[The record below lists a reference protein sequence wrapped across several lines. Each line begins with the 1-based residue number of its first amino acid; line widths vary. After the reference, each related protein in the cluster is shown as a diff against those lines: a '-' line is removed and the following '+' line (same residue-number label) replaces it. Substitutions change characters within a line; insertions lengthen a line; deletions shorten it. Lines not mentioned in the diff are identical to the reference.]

1 MSLTLERTPRLGR
14 IFSKS
19 LFCCTVM
26 GFSAWAIYGLAPRVI
41 RIPGT
46 LGMLLCMFVAMAA
59 AVVIYL
65 ICVVATDAVTREDLE
80 LIPGG
85 SKIATFLRM
94 K

>member
-1 MSLTLERTPRLGR
+1 MFLA
-14 IFSKS
+14 
-19 LFCCTVM
+19 M
-26 GFSAWAIYGLAPRVI
+26 G
-41 RIPGT
+41 
-46 LGMLLCMFVAMAA
+46 A

-65 ICVVATDAVTREDLE
+65 VCVVATSAVTREDLE